1 MASFTVDTHVF
12 RELGELLVGRDS
24 TALIELIKNAY
35 DADATSVVV
44 HGDNLSDLDRGFI
57 TVVDDGVGMNQK
69 QFEEGFLRIASRSKD
84 TGTRRS
90 KRFGR
95 QYTGAKGIG
104 RLAAHKLS
112 RKITVDSIAWKS
124 SGGQPEG
131 VSASID
137 WDLVEKY
144 ETLDQVAKSD
154 AIRVEATQPQA
165 TVPGTAITLER
176 LRRKWTPTQRG
187 RFLEELQTFAPPPSL
202 SERLPAAVLDTEL
215 LFRAPAVRDG
225 SDQKPFA
232 VELIGELAPPDD
244 YWTAALAAANW
255 IVEIDAANGNGKVRY
270 GIAPTKRT
278 REEYPDLR
286 SQTFSMPHPMP
297 KNGPQL
303 QARILIRAGQ
313 AKGSDD
319 AKAWAGRA
327 NGIRIYME
335 GFRVLP
341 YGELRNDW
349 LGLDRDASER
359 ARDLLAPSV
368 AALVQP
374 KLRELGENERPGLSH
389 LPSKHYFGA
398 VFLTQSG
405 APGLRPLVNREGF
418 VPDEHYDAVVMIV
431 RTAIDLAT
439 RVRAAASLNAREA
452 RRSVRS
458 KADDATTAGVPA
470 ATDIGVALRA
480 AEGHAAEAR
489 TYAAAGNSK
498 AAAVAA
504 NLAIE
509 QIKSVTAGSEEIADQ
524 AAMLRVLA
532 SVGTQLSSF
541 VHELRSLLA
550 MAEAVESALALV
562 IEDSTELKRDSK
574 SRLRGVL
581 QSLGDLRR
589 QLEREASYLIDVV
602 SPDSTRRRSRQRL
615 SKRFEAAARLISM
628 SANRR
633 NITVENVVPEEL
645 KSPPMFSAE
654 LTSVF
659 ANLLTNAIKAA
670 GPGGRIRATGRMSG
684 DHTVVRIE
692 NTGVSVNL
700 ADAERWFRAF
710 ESSTTE
716 VDSVLGQGMGLG
728 LTITRRILD
737 EYGCSISFV
746 KPSSGFKTALEI
758 TFNG

>member
-1 MASFTVDTHVF
+1 MAGFTVDTHVF

-35 DADATSVVV
+35 DADATLVVV
-44 HGDNLSDLDRGFI
+44 HGDHLSDLGRGSI
-57 TVVDDGVGMNQK
+57 TVLDDGVGMNQK
-69 QFEEGFLRIASRSKD
+69 QFEDGFLRIASRSKD

-112 RKITVDSIAWKS
+112 RKITIESTAWGPNGKPS
-124 SGGQPEG
+124 SEG

-137 WDLVEKY
+137 WDLVEKN
-144 ETLDQVAKSD
+144 ETLEQVSISN
-154 AIRVEATQPQA
+154 AIIVTATAPGGA
-165 TVPGTAITLER
+165 NPGTTITLER

-187 RFLEELQTFAPPPSL
+187 RFLEELQTFAPPASL
-202 SERLPAAVLDTEL
+202 IEQLPPAVLDKEL
-215 LFRAPAVRDG
+215 LFAAPAIRDG
-225 SDQKPFA
+225 NDTKPFT
-232 VELIGELAPPDD
+232 VDLIGELAPPDD

-255 IVEIDAANGNGKVRY
+255 IIEIDAVKEPGKVHY

-278 REEYPDLR
+278 QEDNPELR
-286 SQTFSMPHPMP
+286 PRKFTMPHPAP
-297 KNGPQL
+297 KDGPRL
-303 QARILIRAGQ
+303 QARILIRAGH
-313 AKGSDD
+313 AKGSAD

-327 NGIRIYME
+327 NGIRVYME

-359 ARDLLAPSV
+359 AKDLLSPTV

-374 KLRELGENERPGLSH
+374 KLHALGADERPGLSH

-398 VFLTQSG
+398 VFLTQVG
-405 APGLRPLVNREGF
+405 APRLRPLVNREGF
-418 VPDEHYDAVVMIV
+418 VPDDQYDAAVMIV

-439 RVRAAASLNAREA
+439 RVRAAASSVARTE
-452 RRSVRS
+452 RRSSRS
-458 KADDATTAGVPA
+458 TDGGSSGDAPQT
-470 ATDIGVALRA
+470 TDIGLALRS
-480 AEGHAAEAR
+480 AESHAAEAR
-489 TYAAAGNSK
+489 TYAAAGNSR
-498 AAAVAA
+498 AAATAA

-509 QIKSVTAGSEEIADQ
+509 QIRSVTAGSEEIADQ

-550 MAEAVESALALV
+550 MAEAVEAALASV
-562 IEDSTELKRDSK
+562 IEESTELKRESK

-581 QSLGDLRR
+581 QSVGDLRR

-602 SPDSTRRRSRQRL
+602 SPDSVRRRSRQSL
-615 SKRFEAAARLISM
+615 SKRFESAARLIAM
-628 SANRR
+628 SASRR
-633 NITVENVVPEEL
+633 GTTVENLIPLDV

-670 GPGGRIRATGRMSG
+670 GTDGRIRATG
-684 DHTVVRIE
+684 TVVGDATSIRIE
-692 NTGVSVNL
+692 NTGVRVNINT
-700 ADAERWFRAF
+700 AERWFRPF

-716 VDSVLGQGMGLG
+716 VDSILGQGMGLG

-737 EYGCSISFV
+737 EYGSTIRFV
-746 KPSSGFKTALEI
+746 KPSSGYETALEI